1 MEIFKM
7 TTVADVSFK
16 QGDLTITGKTD
27 IGEAGSVAL
36 QKAMYIAAAKI
47 DVKQDRM
54 GAILGKENITAKDTK
69 ELNTLNNDISL
80 LGSAQKALNQAAGQ
94 AQKMI
99 SA

>member
-7 TTVADVSFK
+7 TVANVSFT
-16 QGDLTITGKTD
+16 QGDLTVTAKTAL
-27 IGEAGSVAL
+27 GEAGSESL
-36 QKAMYIAAAKI
+36 QKGMFIAAAKI

-54 GAILGKENITAKDTK
+54 GEILGKDKIDAKDTK
-69 ELNTLNNDISL
+69 ELNQLNNDISL

-94 AQKMI
+94 AQRMI